1 MNVELIKSGLRNP
14 AVFLS
19 ISRAVAALALLYLVP
34 NEMWGWALGVFVY
47 AISTDIFDGPAAK
60 DNPHPWNG
68 KLMNDIPSGI
78 LSWTAPGSLVL
89 WLYLTHPDADSP
101 WDSGWF
107 WRWVGLGAFFVF
119 GTLVLNSWK
128 SAKRLQGK
136 TGPAR
141 QKALD
146 DMVRAEVA
154 QGWFYGLLMLAFAL
168 QLWHLTSVERFGLEY
183 VGSGD
188 YWLGLALCVILAF
201 VAGSYAKHRW
211 TDRPETRERWAIDRA
226 DDSARAEFVDNE
238 M

>member
-1 MNVELIKSGLRNP
+1 MNVGLIVKGVFNP

-19 ISRAVAALALLYLVP
+19 VSRAVAALALLYLVP
-34 NEMWGWALGVFVY
+34 NEMWYWALGVFVY
-47 AISTDIFDGPAAK
+47 AISTDIFDGKVAK
-60 DNPHPWNG
+60 EFPHPWNG

-89 WLYLTHPDADSP
+89 WLYLAHPDADSP

-107 WRWVGLGAFFVF
+107 WRWVGLGVFFVF
-119 GTLVLNSWK
+119 GTLVLNGWK

-154 QGWFYGLLMLAFAL
+154 QGWFYGLLMLAVAL
-168 QLWHLTSVERFGLEY
+168 QLWHLVLVERFGADL
-183 VGSGD
+183 VGSEYYYFSMVVGV
-188 YWLGLALCVILAF
+188 YVAF
-201 VAGSYAKHRW
+201 FASCFATHRW
-211 TDRPETRERWAIDRA
+211 TDRPETRERWAVDRA